1 MEERLFRTQKV
12 GGSNPLDSIP
22 GNNSQVIETSM
33 EKFIQWDSKDQVVRL
48 HSSFFWVFDSV
59 GAISSSLYLLGAVG
73 LLSLNL
79 PNALIVFSAFFLSRL
94 LRATF
99 GERDLGGLAEM
110 ILRQGR

>member
-1 MEERLFRTQKV
+1 M
-12 GGSNPLDSIP
+12 G
-22 GNNSQVIETSM
+22 
-33 EKFIQWDSKDQVVRL
+33 KFIQWDSKDQVVRL
-48 HSSFFWVFDSV
+48 HSSFFWVFDTV
-59 GAISSSLYLLGAVG
+59 GAIASSLYLLGALE

-79 PNALIVFSAFFLSRL
+79 PNVLILFSVFFLSRL